1 MIVIICV
8 LLTRIPEWKKFF
20 KAPRHVERYFN
31 LTVDDIPHVPDM
43 ELLNATGLM
52 IYMGMLPD
60 LRTRPAQVQEEI
72 ALTSGLI

>member
-8 LLTRIPEWKKFF
+8 LLTRIPGWKKFF
-20 KAPRHVERYFN
+20 EVHVDRYFN
-31 LTVDDIPHVPDM
+31 VTVNDIPHVPDM
-43 ELLNATGLM
+43 ELLDAIGLM

-72 ALTSGLI
+72 APASGLI